1 MLGIKHSYHSHVS
14 NEVVMQR
21 ANQRIR
27 LKEGKTITKM
37 SEKLIN
43 GQIKFMAHLLRAE
56 EDDITKAC
64 TINRNGRRISA
75 GFKRT
80 GRPRIK
86 WYDQVMNSCFN
97 RLVTMCLLLPN
108 WREDIRINEAKQIVL
123 QTATDREL

>member
-21 ANQRIR
+21 AKQRIR

-43 GQIKFMAHLLRAE
+43 RQIKFMAHLLRAE
-56 EDDITKAC
+56 EDDIIKAC
-64 TINRNGRRISA
+64 TINRNGHRISA

-80 GRPRIK
+80 CRPRTK

-97 RLVTMCLLLPN
+97 RLVTMGLLLPN
-108 WREDIRINEAKQIVL
+108 WREDIRVDEAKQIAL
-123 QTATDREL
+123 QTATNREL